1 MDSRNYGLRKTLL
14 IKSLKS
20 PLFIGRLDKQAT
32 SKNDQTLF
40 KSKPH
45 HLYHFY

>member
-14 IKSLKS
+14 IKSLKR

-32 SKNDQTLF
+32 CKNDQTLF